1 MGSKATAPVI
11 YRRGH
16 KALQKDNKR
25 RFRRIDLHAPV
36 RYQVR
41 GRPDFG
47 NSISDN
53 ISEGGL
59 ALNTLNFIPP
69 STAVMLEI
77 SVLSRILRPI
87 ARVSW
92 CQPMPHS
99 DNSRVGLEFIEF
111 NAADRNFLSE
121 YINIRPA

>member
-1 MGSKATAPVI
+1 
-11 YRRGH
+11 
-16 KALQKDNKR
+16 LQKENKR

-41 GRPDFG
+41 GKPDFG
-47 NSISDN
+47 SSLSDN

-59 ALNTLNFIPP
+59 ALNALNFIPP
-69 STAVMLEI
+69 SSAVMLEI
-77 SVLSRILRPI
+77 SLLSRILRPI

-92 CQPMPHS
+92 CQPVPHS
-99 DNSRVGLEFIEF
+99 DNNRLGLEFIEL